1 MSIRANSVVT
11 EADIQAWSWDES
23 LAKVKGFYVGSWK
36 NLSKELLETL
46 YEAKLQLNKG
56 PGNPHGGETWAG
68 YCRDAF
74 SDKDGNMMVTQ
85 RTVDT
90 WLYRH
95 EIGEA
100 AWNAEQ
106 AAKKEAKGVAGPVA
120 FDNDSIF
127 ITKCINNKDGSY
139 TLRMNFS
146 EYGDTLFEETVRV

>member
-1 MSIRANSVVT
+1 MSIRVNSVVT

-23 LAKVKGFYVGSWK
+23 IAKVKGLYVGSWK

-46 YEAKLQLNKG
+46 YEAKLQCNNG
-56 PGNPHGGETWAG
+56 PGNPHGRYSWAEF
-68 YCRDAF
+68 CRDAF
-74 SDKDGNMMVTQ
+74 ADKDGNMMVTQ

-100 AWNAEQ
+100 AWKAEQ
-106 AAKKEAKGVAGPVA
+106 AAKKEAKAVVGPIPV
-120 FDNDSIF
+120 DNDAMF
-127 ITKCINNKDGSY
+127 INKVIPNKDGSY